1 MQGHLILDLFFVF
14 FAALIGGLVSRV
26 IKAPTLIGYIL
37 AGLAASLVLPLIG
50 LMGPEEQFNIQ
61 SLAEL
66 GIILLL
72 FSIGLEVSVQKL
84 FKVGN
89 IVLYGAIAQILL
101 TIAFSWVELQLLG
114 LSSTTAII
122 FAIGISLSS
131 TALVVKLL
139 TDRNEKGTVYGEIM
153 IGWLLMQDLA
163 VIPIMA
169 LLPAFGGHGNF
180 LALATTSL
188 VSSAAALFAVF
199 FLGRLVV
206 PSIIHKVA
214 SFNSRELLSLTAFCI
229 AIGTAFLVSAF
240 GVSAALGAFLAGVVI
255 SESQENHAVFAEM
268 RPLRDLFVV
277 LFFVSLGFFV
287 SPAAILANLPLI
299 ISMVIFVIIIK
310 VLVILGIMVFTGHYG
325 KNTIA
330 VSMGLAQVGEFSFVI
345 YLAAARMG
353 ILTPELTTVGIA
365 VSLISLMLTPL
376 LFKNIVPVWRKM
388 KAFPAIGKYFLRGYN
403 KEIDDREF
411 KNHIIICGYGRVGKW
426 VGRAMELADVD
437 FVAIDYN
444 QKIVEKAR
452 KIGIKALY
460 GDPSDPEILKESDLS
475 SARAIVITIPDIVS
489 QHETVSFVQSHAP
502 EVKIIVRGDLDE
514 DVQTLKT
521 LKVEKV
527 IQPEFEGSIA
537 IVKDIFQT
545 MGKSKEE
552 ISMRLKNLRL
562 SHAH

>member
-14 FAALIGGLVSRV
+14 FAALLGGIVSRIV
-26 IKAPTLIGYIL
+26 KAPTLIGYIL
-37 AGLAASLVLPLIG
+37 AGLAASLVLPLVG

-72 FSIGLEVSVQKL
+72 FSIGLEVSAQKL

-89 IVLYGAIAQILL
+89 IVLYGSIAQILL
-101 TIAFSWVELQLLG
+101 TIAFSWVGLQLLG
-114 LSSTTAII
+114 LTSTTAII

-180 LALATTSL
+180 LSLATTSII
-188 VSSAAALFAVF
+188 SSAAALFAVF

-206 PSIIHKVA
+206 PPIIHKVA
-214 SFNSRELLSLTAFCI
+214 ALNSRELLSLTAFCI

-287 SPAAILANLPLI
+287 SPAAIVTNLPLI
-299 ISMVIFVIIIK
+299 ISIVVFVLIIK
-310 VLVILGIMVFTGHYG
+310 ILVVLGIMIVTGHYG
-325 KNTIA
+325 KNSIA
-330 VSMGLAQVGEFSFVI
+330 VSLGLAQVGEFSFII
-345 YLAAARMG
+345 YLAAARLG
-353 ILTPELTTVGIA
+353 ILTPELTSVGIA
-365 VSLISLMLTPL
+365 VTLISLMLTPL
-376 LFKNIVPVWRKM
+376 MFKNIIPVWRKL
-388 KAFPAIGKYFLRGYN
+388 KSFPAAGKYFLKGYN
-403 KEIDDREF
+403 REIDDKEF
-411 KNHIIICGYGRVGKW
+411 KNHIVICGYGRVGKW
-426 VGRAMELADVD
+426 VGKAMQEAGVE

-444 QKIVEKAR
+444 QKIVAHAR
-452 KIGIKALY
+452 KMGIKAIY
-460 GDPSDPEILKESDLS
+460 GDPSDPEILREADIDAAK
-475 SARAIVITIPDIVS
+475 AIVITIPDIVS
-489 QHETVSFVQSHAP
+489 QHETISRVQSASP
-502 EVKIIVRGDLDE
+502 DVKIIVRGDMDE

-521 LKVEKV
+521 LKVEKIV
-527 IQPEFEGSIA
+527 QPEFEGSVA
-537 IVKDIFQT
+537 IVKDIFKT

-552 ISMRLKNLRL
+552 IFVRLKNLRL